1 MVLWLLSFKVC
12 AVLTLIRENMPIIRV
27 QICHCLNECSICR
40 TGQTLTL
47 AISRCSLQS
56 WQIFTISLMFHLSPS
71 TYKISSPW
79 TFFFVWRQ
87 RKTFMIANVRVS
99 HGTWIGLDRLGCLHR
114 SCWIQWKKAK
124 KSSFVQ
130 FVVDFTH
137 FHFRTSQSRPAL
149 APIAVRLVVNDAKI
163 LRQWLFW
170 TRIIGIFSRI
180 NVNTA
185 YTFN

>member
-1 MVLWLLSFKVC
+1 MLILLRIFGRKQHYKTAIIKQPHHVMVLRLLSFKVC

-56 WQIFTISLMFHLSPS
+56 WQIFRISLMFHLSPS

-79 TFFFVWRQ
+79 TFFFLWRQ

-99 HGTWIGLDRLGCLHR
+99 HGTWIGLDRLGCLPGR
-114 SCWIQWKKAK
+114 QY
-124 KSSFVQ
+124 
-130 FVVDFTH
+130 
-137 FHFRTSQSRPAL
+137 
-149 APIAVRLVVNDAKI
+149 APVPTETLH
-163 LRQWLFW
+163 
-170 TRIIGIFSRI
+170 GIPWS
-180 NVNTA
+180 
-185 YTFN
+185 